1 MISYFT
7 KQFQA
12 VPALMSLQRELGG
25 AFVSTRANTLR
36 AIHQHYP
43 QTALHRINNLWPKY
57 SKGYAKLLASDLIVT
72 GSPNN
77 SLLKQFL
84 AKKYMVFH
92 GTFAPLSVT
101 EAKEM
106 AHFDRLCV
114 LGPRMMHVIEQAG
127 LAHKAS
133 YCGYLPFLEN
143 PEKNETAR
151 NAFLQN
157 LGLNPANKTILYL
170 PCGRPIGSW
179 DFMAEKLVREIPAEF
194 NLILRPHPS
203 HSVSARLKDK
213 LGYLRLNTLIQ
224 ARGNAYLDLTTQ
236 KLSTVLAYGDL
247 VISDGTSPAEESLYY
262 DLPQLFVE
270 TPLQS
275 RAAAKQVLVNKG
287 IEALHIESVLRIY
300 DCGKII
306 TPQTNG
312 LRDAI
317 QNALIDAN
325 QFSKQRAE
333 YFEYVFG
340 ARDFSAQNRL
350 IEALRQYA

>member
-25 AFVSTRANTLR
+25 AFVSTRANTLH

-43 QTALHRINNLWPKY
+43 QTELHRIHSLWTKH
-57 SKGYAKLLASDLIVT
+57 SKGYAKLATSNLIVT

-77 SLLKQFL
+77 SLLKQFT

-101 EAKEM
+101 EAKVM
-106 AHFDRLCV
+106 AHFDHLCV

-143 PEKNETAR
+143 PERNETAR

-179 DFMAEKLVREIPAEF
+179 GFMAEKLVREVSAEF

-203 HSVSARLKDK
+203 HSVSARFKDK
-213 LGYLRLNTLIQ
+213 LGYLRLSALIK

-236 KLSTVLAYGDL
+236 KLSTVLAHGDL

-262 DLPQLFVE
+262 DLPLLFVE
-270 TPLQS
+270 TQLQS

-312 LRDAI
+312 LSNSI

-325 QFSKQRAE
+325 QFSEQRAE

-350 IEALRQYA
+350 IEQIRQYA